1 MIRHAQEVSGSVAK
15 TCRYYGVSRPTYY
28 KWLRRNEE
36 LDRGTQR
43 PATHA
48 SREPNALSVT
58 QRSQGSFSLDGAR
71 LKGSR
76 EGGLGMDKVVHF
88 EIPVDDEGRA
98 KEFYASAFDWQ
109 LDDNDMGGGNIY
121 TTATTVA
128 IDEQMRPKE
137 PGAINGGIMKR
148 SSQTPTPVITIG
160 VDSIDDALKK
170 IEAGGGS
177 TITPRTPIPDM
188 GAFAYFKD
196 SEGNTMGLWESA
208 I

>member
-1 MIRHAQEVSGSVAK
+1 
-15 TCRYYGVSRPTYY
+15 
-28 KWLRRNEE
+28 
-36 LDRGTQR
+36 
-43 PATHA
+43 
-48 SREPNALSVT
+48 
-58 QRSQGSFSLDGAR
+58 
-71 LKGSR
+71 
-76 EGGLGMDKVVHF
+76 MDKVVHF

-148 SSQTPTPVITIG
+148 SSQTSTPVITIG

-170 IEAGGGS
+170 IEASGGS